1 MIIMQDVGQ
10 RKFTVMGD
18 NIFQIVLKLAKDQDL
33 CRLLYYTDRTPLSKE
48 KEDVKGMELLH
59 KNILMVPNM
68 PDDSLLKDN
77 FVVVIFENFD
87 VDNDNNDF
95 KISTIRFDVL
105 CPFDEWLIEESS
117 LRPYLIMT
125 EIDKLFN
132 GLPLKGIGNLKFD
145 RAEMLVVSPQVG
157 GYTMWYSVHEFN

>member
-87 VDNDNNDF
+87 VDDDNNDF

>member
-95 KISTIRFDVL
+95 KTSTIRFDVL